1 VKLTPTSPNLYA
13 AQQERAER
21 LAGSKETVV
30 HDDDYGPWD
39 D

>member
-1 VKLTPTSPNLYA
+1 MPTLLNRSARHLCG
-13 AQQERAER
+13 R
-21 LAGSKETVV
+21 SKETVV

>member
-1 VKLTPTSPNLYA
+1 VKPPL
-13 AQQERAER
+13 
-21 LAGSKETVV
+21 LALLNRSAPSDVRGHAKETVV

>member
-1 VKLTPTSPNLYA
+1 MQFNRSTLGNLG
-13 AQQERAER
+13 
-21 LAGSKETVV
+21 AGKENVV

>member
-1 VKLTPTSPNLYA
+1 LLALLTG
-13 AQQERAER
+13 ERASNMH
-21 LAGSKETVV
+21 GQVKETVV

>member
-1 VKLTPTSPNLYA
+1 VLALLNRSALSDGCGQVKEN
-13 AQQERAER
+13 
-21 LAGSKETVV
+21 VV